1 MMKTVLPKLLLSI
14 FRKCADTINRT
25 QDVPIEYERTIK
37 QKKVQ
42 HNFKEE
48 ITAETFIVNRVELIN
63 KVESVSKVGN
73 TARVAAEQKNSS
85 SESFEQMLALEQSR
99 QKARV
104 RRADERP
111 VNVNPDV
118 LNGRMN
124 GYNNKARE
132 AYFSMVFP
140 TMDLKG

>member
-1 MMKTVLPKLLLSI
+1 MFQKLEIQPELPLNRKTAAAKVL
-14 FRKCADTINRT
+14 
-25 QDVPIEYERTIK
+25 K
-37 QKKVQ
+37 Q
-42 HNFKEE
+42 
-48 ITAETFIVNRVELIN
+48 I
-63 KVESVSKVGN
+63 
-73 TARVAAEQKNSS
+73 
-85 SESFEQMLALEQSR
+85 LALEQSR

>member
-1 MMKTVLPKLLLSI
+1 M
-14 FRKCADTINRT
+14 
-25 QDVPIEYERTIK
+25 
-37 QKKVQ
+37 
-42 HNFKEE
+42 
-48 ITAETFIVNRVELIN
+48 ELIN

-85 SESFEQMLALEQSR
+85 SESFEQILALEQSR

-140 TMDLKG
+140 TMDLKGYFAVVDFLNQFDCCIYGIVIRQVNRLL

>member
-1 MMKTVLPKLLLSI
+1 MEK
-14 FRKCADTINRT
+14 
-25 QDVPIEYERTIK
+25 TIK

-140 TMDLKG
+140 TMDMKG

>member
-1 MMKTVLPKLLLSI
+1 M
-14 FRKCADTINRT
+14 
-25 QDVPIEYERTIK
+25 
-37 QKKVQ
+37 
-42 HNFKEE
+42 
-48 ITAETFIVNRVELIN
+48 ELIN

-73 TARVAAEQKNSS
+73 TAS
-85 SESFEQMLALEQSR
+85 SESFEQILALEQSR

>member
-1 MMKTVLPKLLLSI
+1 
-14 FRKCADTINRT
+14 
-25 QDVPIEYERTIK
+25 
-37 QKKVQ
+37 
-42 HNFKEE
+42 
-48 ITAETFIVNRVELIN
+48 
-63 KVESVSKVGN
+63 
-73 TARVAAEQKNSS
+73 
-85 SESFEQMLALEQSR
+85 MLALEQSR

-104 RRADERP
+104 RRVDERP

>member
-1 MMKTVLPKLLLSI
+1 M
-14 FRKCADTINRT
+14 
-25 QDVPIEYERTIK
+25 
-37 QKKVQ
+37 
-42 HNFKEE
+42 
-48 ITAETFIVNRVELIN
+48 ELIN

-73 TARVAAEQKNSS
+73 TAAEQKNSS

-104 RRADERP
+104 RRVDERP

>member
-1 MMKTVLPKLLLSI
+1 M
-14 FRKCADTINRT
+14 
-25 QDVPIEYERTIK
+25 
-37 QKKVQ
+37 
-42 HNFKEE
+42 
-48 ITAETFIVNRVELIN
+48 ELIN

-85 SESFEQMLALEQSR
+85 SESFEQR

>member
-1 MMKTVLPKLLLSI
+1 M
-14 FRKCADTINRT
+14 
-25 QDVPIEYERTIK
+25 
-37 QKKVQ
+37 
-42 HNFKEE
+42 
-48 ITAETFIVNRVELIN
+48 ELIN
-63 KVESVSKVGN
+63 EVESVSKVGN

>member
-1 MMKTVLPKLLLSI
+1 M
-14 FRKCADTINRT
+14 
-25 QDVPIEYERTIK
+25 
-37 QKKVQ
+37 
-42 HNFKEE
+42 
-48 ITAETFIVNRVELIN
+48 ELIN

-104 RRADERP
+104 RCADERP
-111 VNVNPDV
+111 VNVNPDD
-118 LNGRMN
+118 GRMN

-140 TMDLKG
+140 TMDLRG

>member
-1 MMKTVLPKLLLSI
+1 M
-14 FRKCADTINRT
+14 
-25 QDVPIEYERTIK
+25 
-37 QKKVQ
+37 
-42 HNFKEE
+42 
-48 ITAETFIVNRVELIN
+48 ELIN

-85 SESFEQMLALEQSR
+85 SESFEQILALE

>member
-1 MMKTVLPKLLLSI
+1 M
-14 FRKCADTINRT
+14 
-25 QDVPIEYERTIK
+25 
-37 QKKVQ
+37 
-42 HNFKEE
+42 
-48 ITAETFIVNRVELIN
+48 ELIN

-118 LNGRMN
+118 LNSRMN